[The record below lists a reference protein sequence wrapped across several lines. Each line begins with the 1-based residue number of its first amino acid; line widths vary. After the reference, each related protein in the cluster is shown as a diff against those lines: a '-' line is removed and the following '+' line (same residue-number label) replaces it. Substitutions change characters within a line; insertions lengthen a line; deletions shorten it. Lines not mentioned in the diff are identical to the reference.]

1 MKTPS
6 RLLVIAILV
15 LALFAAFGC
24 RAKRVPEPSFKSPQ
38 IMAECVMFRYCTPN
52 ATSASVIGTFNSWRP
67 TGESEM
73 KKSESGIWEVCIR
86 LGPGTYEYLF
96 LVDGA
101 KRVWDPKNPER
112 ISDRS
117 DGHHS
122 VITVGRY

>member
-1 MKTPS
+1 
-6 RLLVIAILV
+6 
-15 LALFAAFGC
+15 
-24 RAKRVPEPSFKSPQ
+24 
-38 IMAECVMFRYCTPN
+38 
-52 ATSASVIGTFNSWRP
+52 
-67 TGESEM
+67 M